1 MTKRIFIVDDDL
13 EALQLVG
20 LMLERKGYQIQ
31 AASSGEQALQK
42 ISEAKAKPDLI
53 ILDIMMPDM
62 DGYEVAQHL
71 RDQPETQETPIL
83 FFTAKSAIANKI
95 AGFQAG
101 GDDYLTKPI
110 HPAEML
116 SRVEALLKRS
126 AQQTSE
132 PERGKAIA
140 FLPAKGGLGNSTLA
154 LNTAIT
160 LSEEQEKKKTL
171 VVESREGGGSI
182 ALQLGSSSTRGLQGL
197 LNGSS
202 SLTLEKLD
210 AQLIRHSANLYILPA
225 SSKPAGIA
233 PPITGDFVERL
244 LSIVLSNNDYVLF
257 DLPPRIDQA
266 TELILQR
273 AAYILITMEPNPIT
287 LQLVKGMLAQLERLN
302 IGNYKIKLELIYRAP
317 SASAIKRETIKE
329 QLGFDILGSIPPAPD
344 LVYESWITNRPIVT
358 MQSMSLISQQVKMLV
373 EDILKTV

>member
-1 MTKRIFIVDDDL
+1 MTERILIVDDDL

-31 AASSGEQALQK
+31 AASSGEQALRK
-42 ISEAKAKPDLI
+42 ILAAKTKPGLI

-62 DGYEVAQHL
+62 DGYEVARRL
-71 RDQPETQETPIL
+71 RDHPETQDIPIL

-110 HPAEML
+110 HPAELL

-126 AQQTSE
+126 TRQTSE
-132 PERGKAIA
+132 LEQGKAIA
-140 FLPAKGGLGNSTLA
+140 FLPAKGGLGNSTLV

-160 LSEEQEKKKTL
+160 LSEKEEEKKTL
-171 VVESREGGGSI
+171 VIESQEGGGSL
-182 ALQLGSSSTRGLQGL
+182 ALQLGSSSTQGLQGL

-202 SLTLEKLD
+202 SLTQETLD
-210 AQLIRHSANLYILPA
+210 AQLIRHSSNLYILPA

-233 PPITGDFVERL
+233 PPITEDFVEKL
-244 LSIVLSNNDYVLF
+244 LPLVLSSNDYVLF
-257 DLPPRIDQA
+257 DLPPSIDQA

-273 AAYILITMEPNPIT
+273 AAYILITMEPNPIA
-287 LQLVKGMLAQLERLN
+287 LQLAEGMLEQLERLN
-302 IGNYKIKLELIYRAP
+302 IGSYKIRLELIHRAP
-317 SASAIKRETIKE
+317 SASSVKREALKE
-329 QLGFDILGSIPPAPD
+329 QLGLDILGSIPPAPD
-344 LVYESWITNRPIVT
+344 LAYESWSTNRPIVT
-358 MQSMSLISQQVKMLV
+358 LQSMSLISQQVNMLV